1 MSKITEG
8 LKVIDEGFAG
18 FGFPAEFLAEYDQL
32 ECLSSRKGK
41 DTFLVRSRA
50 DGSLAVAKCYD
61 KSVFSF
67 APGAAE
73 PASSEVC
80 KGLPRFIASY
90 ESESC
95 VCVLRE
101 YIDGT
106 PLSEY
111 VKTEALSRER
121 IREIC
126 LRLCDILIYL
136 HGLKPPVIHRDIKP
150 ENVIIDASGGVWLID
165 FDIAREFKPEAES
178 DTFFFG
184 TKGYAPPEQYG
195 FAQTDARADI
205 YSLGVLLRFLLTGS
219 VRANANVRVYRPLQ
233 KVIDKC
239 TAFAPEKRY
248 ADVRAV
254 KKALKAAGPQA
265 RVRRTVCLIAACAAG
280 VALLAAG
287 SIAAYKALTYT
298 PFTEGYVPAYV
309 SDEKK
314 VAEGVKYMRDN
325 YDTDMFDASDDIADI
340 GLLRRALIELYGLDR
355 DYVYGVNTDMP
366 QESDDFFLPWGWDD
380 GQTIDRDIAVYAAVK
395 VHDPGIVADWS
406 SLKDDN
412 GYYPGVRL
420 AVAFSDARGLTDGVN
435 KPGDLSIGELALI
448 LANADRFFYGLSR

>member
-18 FGFPAEFLAEYDQL
+18 FGFPAEFLDSFDQL
-32 ECLSSRKGK
+32 ECLASRKGK

-73 PASSEVC
+73 PASAEVC
-80 KGLPRFIASY
+80 KGLPRFIASF

-101 YIDGT
+101 YIEGT

-248 ADVRAV
+248 TDVRAV

-265 RVRRTVCLIAACAAG
+265 RVRRTVCFIAACAAG

-314 VAEGVKYMRDN
+314 VAEGVKYMRDY
-325 YDTDMFDASDDIADI
+325 YDTDMFDAADDIASV

-355 DYVYGVNTDMP
+355 DYVYGINTDMP

-420 AVAFSDARGLTDGVN
+420 AVAFSDAQGLTDGVN